1 MNWMASHDAVEVS
14 ISRLLL
20 CEKSGEQHAV
30 SDEISY
36 LLLRLICSP
45 NVIATFLYCQGAQ
58 LSTNKMQISVLACQ
72 KS

>member
-20 CEKSGEQHAV
+20 CEKSGEQHAA